1 MKTRKSSKL
10 MTLVVFMALEAP
22 ILNAFVVWTMLGPKS
37 GSFLVVYKWI
47 WMTTTTDKFL
57 AEYKKVLG
65 GSLLVLLLVSV
76 VCLMVA
82 HMAVMALSRSFD
94 KEIEQG
100 TSDSNESEALRV
112 RSLAICSL
120 LISIFGVICGLLELE
135 CLIAFLLGIGGA
147 TLGIVTLVRI
157 RRRNAG
163 FGEWKKAVAGISFGV
178 IAICLTALWVV
189 AFIFGIVPVAL
200 WPSPT

>member
-1 MKTRKSSKL
+1 
-10 MTLVVFMALEAP
+10 
-22 ILNAFVVWTMLGPKS
+22 
-37 GSFLVVYKWI
+37 
-47 WMTTTTDKFL
+47 MTTTTDEFL
-57 AEYKKVLG
+57 AEYKNVLG

-100 TSDSNESEALRV
+100 TSDSNESKALCV
-112 RSLAICSL
+112 RNLAICSL
-120 LISIFGVICGLLELE
+120 LTSIFGVICGLLDVEW
-135 CLIAFLLGIGGA
+135 LIAFLLGIGGA

-163 FGEWKKAVAGISFGV
+163 FSEWKKAVAGISFGV
-178 IAICLTALWVV
+178 IAICLTALWVLV
-189 AFIFGIVPVAL
+189 FIFGIVPL